1 MGKLGVVS
9 LAFVLA
15 AVCVP
20 QVAAR
25 SSGGPNLTSGGDFPG
40 ERSCTACHV
49 GSDANSGPGT
59 LTLTVGGTAAS
70 SEPDAAALTYT
81 PGEMIPLIVSF
92 EDTTKF
98 RVGFQLTV
106 RSGDG
111 CGQPGSLA
119 AASSADGMGIKT
131 GSAAC
136 GPASSQVQW
145 VTHQQPRVG
154 SSATFAIDWTAPAE
168 AVGPVTIAVA
178 VNGADGSGVRND
190 NIYTLQ
196 AVVQPQAAAPAAPVI
211 SDGGVTSLGDSETP
225 LTTGA
230 PGGIAVISG
239 TGFAAMGE
247 GTLGSV
253 GADGGLTT
261 NAAGVC
267 VEVNQVRAPVL
278 YADAT
283 SVFVQIPAETALGPA
298 AVQVIGNCEGAP
310 DGPQEVLSNVAMF
323 EIASVQPVLLQ
334 VSESTPGA
342 VAVHE
347 DFSLVA
353 SEPETPAATEMPAME
368 MPTTPAPAE
377 GDAPADEPGPAMSP
391 AVPGDVVTF
400 FGTGFGSTDPALA
413 SGEIPALSHV
423 LAAESVQLMLGE
435 TMIPDDHIVF
445 AGATPDV
452 VGLYQLSAKIPDAM
466 PAGDFAVSLMV
477 DMQSSPLGPMINIG
491 VPAATDDGVACVA
504 DLVLSVGES
513 CSGSVNVFGTDYT
526 GVFEVQETQACVTVS
541 ELPPFCGEE
550 TLNPLNLD
558 LLIAEKQT
566 DGTWKITKFGD

>member
-1 MGKLGVVS
+1 MGKLVVVS
-9 LAFVLA
+9 LAFALA

-20 QVAAR
+20 DADAFSRGAPAR
-25 SSGGPNLTSGGDFPG
+25 TSGGSFPG
-40 ERSCTACHV
+40 ESNCTRCHTGEV
-49 GSDANSGPGT
+49 NSGPGT
-59 LTLTVGGTAAS
+59 LSLTVGGVAAS
-70 SEPDAAALTYT
+70 GESAAETLTYT
-81 PGEMIPLIVSF
+81 PGETIALIVSF

-98 RVGFQLTV
+98 RVGFQLTA

-119 AASSADGMGIKT
+119 AASSDDGMGISS
-131 GSAAC
+131 GSGAC

-145 VTHQQPRVG
+145 VTHQSPRNG
-154 SSATFAIDWTAPAE
+154 SSAKFAVDWTAPAE
-168 AVGPVTIAVA
+168 DVGAVTIAIA
-178 VNGADGSGVRND
+178 ANGADGSQDSRND

-196 AVVQPQAAAPAAPVI
+196 AVLQPEAAAPAAPVI

-239 TGFAAMGE
+239 TGFAAMGD

-253 GADGGLTT
+253 GADGGLAT
-261 NAAGVC
+261 NAGGVC

-283 SVFVQIPAETALGPA
+283 SVFVQIPAETAQGPA
-298 AVQVIGNCEGAP
+298 AVQVIRNCGSAP
-310 DGPQEVLSNVAMF
+310 DGPQESSSNVVMF
-323 EIASVQPVLLQ
+323 QIASVKPVLLQ
-334 VSESTPGA
+334 VSTSISGA
-342 VAVHE
+342 AAVHE
-347 DFSLVA
+347 DFSPVA
-353 SEPETPAATEMPAME
+353 SAPET
-368 MPTTPAPAE
+368 
-377 GDAPADEPGPAMSP
+377 P

-400 FGTGFGSTDPALA
+400 FGTGFGCTDPALA
-413 SGEIPALSHV
+413 SGEIPSLSHV

-435 TMIPDDHIVF
+435 TVIPDDHIVF

-452 VGLYQLSAKIPDAM
+452 VGLYQLSARIPEAM

-491 VPAATDDGVACVA
+491 VPPTTEDGVACAA

-513 CSGSVNVFGTDYT
+513 CSGEVNVFGTLYT
-526 GVFEVQETQACVTVS
+526 GVFEVEATQACVTVS
-541 ELPPFCGEE
+541 ALPPFCGAE

-558 LLIAEKQT
+558 LLVAEKQS

>member
-20 QVAAR
+20 HADAFSRGAPAR
-25 SSGGPNLTSGGDFPG
+25 TSGGPFPG
-40 ERSCTACHV
+40 ETNCTRCHAGEV
-49 GSDANSGPGT
+49 NSGPGT
-59 LTLTVGGTAAS
+59 LSLTVGGVAAS
-70 SEPDAAALTYT
+70 GESAAETLTYT
-81 PGEMIPLIVSF
+81 PGETIALIVSF

-98 RVGFQLTV
+98 RVGFQLTA

-119 AASSADGMGIKT
+119 AASSDDGSGISS
-131 GSAAC
+131 GSGTC
-136 GPASSQVQW
+136 GPTSSQVQW
-145 VTHQQPRVG
+145 VTHQSPRNG
-154 SSATFAIDWTAPAE
+154 TSATFAVDWTAPAE
-168 AVGPVTIAVA
+168 DVGPVTIAIA
-178 VNGADGSGVRND
+178 ANGADGGQDSRND

-196 AVVQPQAAAPAAPVI
+196 AVLQPQAAAPAAPVI
-211 SDGGVTSLGDSETP
+211 SGGGVTSLGDSETP

-230 PGGIAVISG
+230 PGGIAMISG
-239 TGFAAMGE
+239 TGFAEVGE

-253 GADGGLTT
+253 GADGGLAT
-261 NAAGVC
+261 NAGGVC
-267 VEVNQVRAPVL
+267 VEVNQVRAPVF

-298 AVQVIGNCEGAP
+298 AVQVIRNCESAP
-310 DGPQEVLSNVAMF
+310 DGPQEVLSNAAMF
-323 EIASVQPVLLQ
+323 EIASVKPALVH

-342 VAVHE
+342 VAVHG

-353 SEPETPAATEMPAME
+353 SEPETPAATDMSAME
-368 MPTTPAPAE
+368 VSTPAE
-377 GDAPADEPGPAMSP
+377 GDAPADASGPAMSP

-435 TMIPDDHIVF
+435 TMVPDDHIVF

-452 VGLYQLSAKIPDAM
+452 VGLYQLSARIPDAM

-477 DMQSSPLGPMINIG
+477 DMQSSPAGPMITIG
-491 VPAATDDGVACVA
+491 VPDATVACVV

-513 CSGSVNVFGTDYT
+513 CSGSVNVFGTAYT
-526 GVFEVQETQACVTVS
+526 GVFEVQETQACVTV
-541 ELPPFCGEE
+541 EGLPPFCDAE
-550 TLNPLNLD
+550 TLNPLGLN
-558 LLIAEKQT
+558 LLIADKQD
-566 DGTWKITKFGD
+566 DGRWKITKFGD

>member
-20 QVAAR
+20 QVAAYSR
-25 SSGGPNLTSGGDFPG
+25 VAPARTSGGPFPG
-40 ERSCTACHV
+40 ESNCTRCHAGQV
-49 GSDANSGPGT
+49 NSGPGT
-59 LTLTVGGTAAS
+59 LSLTVGGVAAS
-70 SEPDAAALTYT
+70 GESAAETLTYT
-81 PGEMIPLIVSF
+81 PGETIALIVSF

-98 RVGFQLTV
+98 RVGFQLTA

-119 AASSADGMGIKT
+119 AASSDDGGGIVDRSGT
-131 GSAAC
+131 C

-145 VTHQQPRVG
+145 VTHQTPRNG
-154 SSATFAIDWTAPAE
+154 SSATFAVDWTAPAE
-168 AVGPVTIAVA
+168 DVGPVTIAVA
-178 VNGADGSGVRND
+178 ANGADGGQDTRND

-196 AVVQPQAAAPAAPVI
+196 AVLQPGAAAPAAPVI

-230 PGGIAVISG
+230 AGGIAMISG
-239 TGFAAMGE
+239 TGFAEMGE
-247 GTLGSV
+247 GSLGSI
-253 GADGGLTT
+253 GADGGLAT
-261 NAAGVC
+261 NAGGVC

-298 AVQVIGNCEGAP
+298 AVQVIGNCEAAP

-323 EIASVQPVLLQ
+323 EIASVQPVLLH
-334 VSESTPGA
+334 VSESVAGA
-342 VAVHE
+342 VAVHG

-353 SEPETPAATEMPAME
+353 SEPEPESGTEMPAME
-368 MPTTPAPAE
+368 TPMTPAPAE
-377 GDAPADEPGPAMSP
+377 DDAPADAPGPAMSP
-391 AVPGDVVTF
+391 AVPGDVVTI
-400 FGTGFGSTDPALA
+400 FGTGFGSTDPALG

-435 TMIPDDHIVF
+435 TMIPDDHIVY

-452 VGLYQLSAKIPDAM
+452 VGLYQLSARIPDAM

-477 DMQSSPLGPMINIG
+477 DMQSSPAGPMITIG
-491 VPAATDDGVACVA
+491 VPDTTVACVA
-504 DLVLSVGES
+504 DLVLNVGES
-513 CSGSVNVFGTDYT
+513 CSGSVNVFGTPYS
-526 GVFEVQETQACVTVS
+526 GVFGVEETQACVTV
-541 ELPPFCGEE
+541 EGLPPFCDPEK
-550 TLNPLNLD
+550 LDPLGLG
-558 LLIAEKQT
+558 LLVAEKQS
-566 DGTWKITKFGD
+566 DGTWKVIKFGD

>member
-1 MGKLGVVS
+1 MGKIGVVS

-15 AVCVP
+15 AICVP
-20 QVAAR
+20 HVDAFSRGAPAR
-25 SSGGPNLTSGGDFPG
+25 TSGGPFPG
-40 ERSCTACHV
+40 ETNCTRCHAGEV
-49 GSDANSGPGT
+49 NSGPGT
-59 LTLTVGGTAAS
+59 LSLTVGGVAAS
-70 SEPDAAALTYT
+70 GESAAESLTYT
-81 PGEMIPLIVSF
+81 PGETIALIVSF

-98 RVGFQLTV
+98 RVGFQLTA
-106 RSGDG
+106 RSGEG

-119 AASSADGMGIKT
+119 AASSDDGMGISA
-131 GSAAC
+131 GSGNC
-136 GPASSQVQW
+136 GPTSSQVQW
-145 VTHQQPRVG
+145 VTHQSPRNG
-154 SSATFAIDWTAPAE
+154 SSATFAVDWTAPAE
-168 AVGPVTIAVA
+168 DVGPVTIAIA
-178 VNGADGSGVRND
+178 ANGADGSQDSRND

-196 AVVQPQAAAPAAPVI
+196 AVLQPQAAAPAAPVI

-253 GADGGLTT
+253 GADGGLAT
-261 NAAGVC
+261 NAGGVC
-267 VEVNQVRAPVL
+267 VEVNQVRSPVL

-298 AVQVIGNCEGAP
+298 AVVVIGNCGAAP
-310 DGPQEVLSNVAMF
+310 DGPQEVRSNVAMF

-334 VSESTPGA
+334 VSESVQGA

-353 SEPETPAATEMPAME
+353 SEPETPAATEMQA
-368 MPTTPAPAE
+368 TPATTE
-377 GDAPADEPGPAMSP
+377 GDAQEDSSGPGMSP

-400 FGTGFGSTDPALA
+400 FGTGFGSADPALA

-477 DMQSSPLGPMINIG
+477 DMQSSPVGPMINIG
-491 VPAATDDGVACVA
+491 VPAATDDGVACAA

-541 ELPPFCGEE
+541 ALPPFCGEE

-558 LLIAEKQT
+558 LLVAEKQT

>member
-20 QVAAR
+20 QVAAFSHGGPAR
-25 SSGGPNLTSGGDFPG
+25 TSGGPFPG
-40 ERSCTACHV
+40 ETNCTRCHA
-49 GSDANSGPGT
+49 GEINSGPGT
-59 LTLTVGGTAAS
+59 LSLTVGGVAAS
-70 SEPDAAALTYT
+70 GDSAAADLTYT
-81 PGEMIPLIVSF
+81 PGETIALIVSF

-98 RVGFQLTV
+98 RVGFQLTA

-119 AASSADGMGIKT
+119 AASSDDGSGIKT
-131 GSAAC
+131 GSGTC
-136 GPASSQVQW
+136 GPASTQVQW
-145 VTHQQPRVG
+145 VTHQSPRSG
-154 SSATFAIDWTAPAE
+154 SSATFAVDWTAPAE
-168 AVGPVTIAVA
+168 DVGAVTIAIA
-178 VNGADGSGVRND
+178 ANGADGSQDNRND

-196 AVVQPQAAAPAAPVI
+196 AVLQPQAATPAAPVI
-211 SDGGVTSLGDSETP
+211 SDGGVTSLGDSDTP

-239 TGFAAMGE
+239 TGFAEMGE
-247 GTLGSV
+247 GTLGSI
-253 GADGGLTT
+253 GADGGLAT
-261 NAAGVC
+261 NAGGVC

-298 AVQVIGNCEGAP
+298 AVQVIGNCEAAP
-310 DGPQEVLSNVAMF
+310 DGPQEVLSNTAMF
-323 EIASVQPVLLQ
+323 EIASVEPVLLQ
-334 VSESTPGA
+334 VSESMAGA
-342 VAVHE
+342 AAVHE

-353 SEPETPAATEMPAME
+353 SEPETPAATEMQA
-368 MPTTPAPAE
+368 TPATTE
-377 GDAPADEPGPAMSP
+377 GDAEEDSSGPGMSP

-435 TMIPDDHIVF
+435 TMVPDDHIVF

-452 VGLYQLSAKIPDAM
+452 VGLYQLSARIPDAM

-477 DMQSSPLGPMINIG
+477 DMQSSPAGPMITIG
-491 VPAATDDGVACVA
+491 VPDATVACVA

-513 CSGSVNVFGTDYT
+513 CSGSVNVFGTAYT
-526 GVFEVQETQACVTVS
+526 GVFEVQETQACVTV
-541 ELPPFCGEE
+541 EGLPPFCDAE
-550 TLNPLNLD
+550 TLNPLGLD
-558 LLIAEKQT
+558 LLIADKQD

>member
-1 MGKLGVVS
+1 MGKIGVVS
-9 LAFVLA
+9 LAIVLA
-15 AVCVP
+15 AICVP
-20 QVAAR
+20 HVDAFSRGAPAR
-25 SSGGPNLTSGGDFPG
+25 TSGGPFPG
-40 ERSCTACHV
+40 ETNCTRCHAGEV
-49 GSDANSGPGT
+49 NSGPGT
-59 LTLTVGGTAAS
+59 LSLTVGGVAAS
-70 SEPDAAALTYT
+70 GESAAETLTYT
-81 PGEMIPLIVSF
+81 PGETIALIVSF

-98 RVGFQLTV
+98 RVGFQLTA

-119 AASSADGMGIKT
+119 AASSDDGMGISS
-131 GSAAC
+131 GSGTC

-145 VTHQQPRVG
+145 VTHQSPRNG
-154 SSATFAIDWTAPAE
+154 SSATFAVDWTAPAE
-168 AVGPVTIAVA
+168 DVGPVTIAIA
-178 VNGADGSGVRND
+178 ANGADGSQDSRND

-196 AVVQPQAAAPAAPVI
+196 AVLQPQAAAPAAPVI

-253 GADGGLTT
+253 GADGALAT
-261 NAAGVC
+261 NAGGVC

-283 SVFVQIPAETALGPA
+283 SVFVQIPAEAALGPA

-334 VSESTPGA
+334 VSESVQGA

-353 SEPETPAATEMPAME
+353 SEPETPAATEMQA
-368 MPTTPAPAE
+368 TPATTE
-377 GDAPADEPGPAMSP
+377 GDAQEDSSGPGMSP

-400 FGTGFGSTDPALA
+400 FGTGFGSADPALA

-477 DMQSSPLGPMINIG
+477 DMQSSPVGPMINIG
-491 VPAATDDGVACVA
+491 VPAATDDGVACTA

-541 ELPPFCGEE
+541 ALPPFCGEE